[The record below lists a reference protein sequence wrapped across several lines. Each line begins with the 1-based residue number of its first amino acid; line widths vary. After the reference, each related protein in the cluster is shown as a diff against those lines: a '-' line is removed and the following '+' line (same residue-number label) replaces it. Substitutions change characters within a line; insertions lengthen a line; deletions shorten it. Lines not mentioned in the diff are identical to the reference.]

1 MNKVPR
7 SQMIAQ
13 EIAEFLRSGVGGE
26 ADVTGTLVRLGA
38 QRVVQEMLE
47 AEVEDFLGRA
57 HYERRKAD
65 QEFAGYRNG
74 YVERGVKT
82 AEGKI
87 PVYVPQVR
95 DTEEPY
101 RSRLMESLK
110 GNSEALARLILEM
123 YARGLSCR
131 DIEDAFKDDATGE
144 CLISKSSVSR
154 VTELLWDD
162 YEAFRKRSLSGFQVE
177 YLFLD
182 AVYESLREQ
191 AGVSEGILC
200 AWGILRDGRKALLH
214 MDLGNK
220 ESYDAWLEFLRDMV
234 KRGLNVPLT
243 VTTDGA
249 PGLTKAVEAMW
260 PETLRIR
267 CWAHKTRNVLDKV
280 REEDKDAVRNDLNG
294 IRDAGSYDKGKARLE
309 QFVQEYG
316 TKYPSAV
323 KALLDDVEA
332 SLAHLQLPPNHHKYV
347 RTTNLIERS
356 FEEERRRTKV
366 IPRFFDEKSCLKL
379 AFATLWR
386 ASQRWRKVHFG
397 EFEQRQI
404 KRLRLT
410 LGVDNPRESQQ
421 MEAEPKAA
429 IVAS

>member
-1 MNKVPR
+1 
-7 SQMIAQ
+7 
-13 EIAEFLRSGVGGE
+13 LRWRAKERLLGWGVNSIPALWGQFT
-26 ADVTGTLVRLGA
+26 TGA
-38 QRVVQEMLE
+38 
-47 AEVEDFLGRA
+47 
-57 HYERRKAD
+57 
-65 QEFAGYRNG
+65 N
-74 YVERGVKT
+74 
-82 AEGKI
+82 
-87 PVYVPQVR
+87 
-95 DTEEPY
+95 
-101 RSRLMESLK
+101 
-110 GNSEALARLILEM
+110 
-123 YARGLSCR
+123 
-131 DIEDAFKDDATGE
+131 
-144 CLISKSSVSR
+144 
-154 VTELLWDD
+154 
-162 YEAFRKRSLSGFQVE
+162 
-177 YLFLD
+177 
-182 AVYESLREQ
+182 
-191 AGVSEGILC
+191 
-200 AWGILRDGRKALLH
+200 
-214 MDLGNK
+214 
-220 ESYDAWLEFLRDMV
+220 
-234 KRGLNVPLT
+234 
-243 VTTDGA
+243 
-249 PGLTKAVEAMW
+249 
-260 PETLRIR
+260 
-267 CWAHKTRNVLDKV
+267 
-280 REEDKDAVRNDLNG
+280 RNDLNG